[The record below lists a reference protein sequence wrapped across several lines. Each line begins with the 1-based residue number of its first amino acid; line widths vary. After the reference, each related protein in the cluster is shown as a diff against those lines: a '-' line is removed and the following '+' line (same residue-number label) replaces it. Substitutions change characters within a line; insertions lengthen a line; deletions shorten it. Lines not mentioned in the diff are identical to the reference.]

1 MSLQAKSLGD
11 VLVVGIHSDGIRH
24 CFILLLLFIYL
35 EEVAKHKG
43 LPVMRDT
50 ERLLIILIIG
60 NHFPPK
66 GIKWQGLSSGW
77 MRLAYPIT

>member
-1 MSLQAKSLGD
+1 M
-11 VLVVGIHSDGIRH
+11 
-24 CFILLLLFIYL
+24 LLYIIIIIYYL

-60 NHFPPK
+60 NYFPPK
-66 GIKWQGLSSGW
+66 GIKWQGL
-77 MRLAYPIT
+77 